1 MWSAEAHTKEP
12 AAVLVHAAE
21 LALMCGGSQ
30 VKPDYSGLVGDHN
43 SSLAGLFS
51 KGAYPRMLD
60 EEIALVKEELAK
72 LDEKVLEEGS
82 DDDQ

>member
-1 MWSAEAHTKEP
+1 
-12 AAVLVHAAE
+12 
-21 LALMCGGSQ
+21 
-30 VKPDYSGLVGDHN
+30 
-43 SSLAGLFS
+43 
-51 KGAYPRMLD
+51 MLD